1 MSLPNISS
9 FKVLEFDHKKSLINS
24 ISTEFIMPKKLD
36 EPSTFKI
43 FDKDID
49 NETEIALSS
58 SMALAVDTEAMGLI
72 HGRDRL
78 CLIQI
83 CDELDNVFCIRIE
96 KNQHSAP
103 NLKSILEKKTIEKV
117 FHFARFDV
125 AALAS
130 NLNIDVNPIFCT
142 KIASKIGRTYS
153 PRHGL
158 KEVVMETVGVELDKQ
173 AQSSDWGKVGDLTQ
187 KQLIYAANDVRY
199 LLGAKHKLEEMLKRE
214 ERWEL
219 AQKCFQCVP
228 IFSELD
234 RRRFTNIFDH

>member
-1 MSLPNISS
+1 
-9 FKVLEFDHKKSLINS
+9 
-24 ISTEFIMPKKLD
+24 MPPKID
-36 EPSTFKI
+36 GPSTFKI
-43 FDKDID
+43 FDNDID
-49 NETEIALSS
+49 SETESALRTSS
-58 SMALAVDTEAMGLI
+58 ALAVDTEAMGLI

-83 CDELDNVFCIRIE
+83 CDALDNVICIRIE
-96 KNQHSAP
+96 KSQNSAP
-103 NLKSILEKKTIEKV
+103 NLKSLFEQTSIEKV

-130 NLNIDVNPIFCT
+130 NLNIHVNPIFCT

-158 KEVVMETVGVELDKQ
+158 KEVVMETVGIELDKQ

-199 LLGAKHKLEEMLKRE
+199 LLGAKQKLEEMLRRE
-214 ERWEL
+214 DRWGL
-219 AQKCFQCVP
+219 AKKCFQCVP
-228 IFSELD
+228 TFSELD
-234 RRRFTNIFDH
+234 RRKFTNIFDH

>member
-1 MSLPNISS
+1 MQ
-9 FKVLEFDHKKSLINS
+9 
-24 ISTEFIMPKKLD
+24 KKLD

-43 FDKDID
+43 FEKDID
-49 NETEIALSS
+49 NETEMALSTAA
-58 SMALAVDTEAMGLI
+58 ALAVDTEAMGLI

-83 CDELDNVFCIRIE
+83 CDEFDNVICIRIE
-96 KNQHSAP
+96 RNQHSAP
-103 NLKSILEKKTIEKV
+103 LLKSILEKKTIEK
-117 FHFARFDV
+117 FFNFARFDV

-130 NLNIDVNPIFCT
+130 NLNIDVFPIFCT

-158 KEVVMETVGVELDKQ
+158 KELILETLGIELDKQ

-199 LLGAKHKLEEMLKRE
+199 LLGAKDKLEAMLKRE

-219 AQKCFQCVP
+219 AKKCFQCVP
-228 IFSELD
+228 IMSELD
-234 RRRFTNIFDH
+234 RKRFTNIFDH

>member
-1 MSLPNISS
+1 
-9 FKVLEFDHKKSLINS
+9 
-24 ISTEFIMPKKLD
+24 MPQKTN
-36 EPSTFKI
+36 EPASFKI
-43 FDKDID
+43 FDNDID
-49 NETEIALSS
+49 NATKIALSS
-58 SMALAVDTEAMGLI
+58 SLALAVDTEAMGLI

-83 CDELDNVFCIRIE
+83 CDEFDNVICIRIE
-96 KNQHSAP
+96 KDQHSSP
-103 NLKSILEKKTIEKV
+103 NLKSILEKETIEKV

-130 NLNIDVNPIFCT
+130 NLNIKVAPIFCT

-158 KEVVMETVGVELDKQ
+158 KEVIMETVGVELDKQ

-199 LLGAKHKLEEMLKRE
+199 
-214 ERWEL
+214 
-219 AQKCFQCVP
+219 
-228 IFSELD
+228 
-234 RRRFTNIFDH
+234 

>member
-58 SMALAVDTEAMGLI
+58 SLALAVDTEAMGLI

-83 CDELDNVFCIRIE
+83 CDELDNVFCVRIE

>member
-1 MSLPNISS
+1 
-9 FKVLEFDHKKSLINS
+9 
-24 ISTEFIMPKKLD
+24 MPQKFE
-36 EPSTFKI
+36 EPATFKI

-49 NETEIALSS
+49 KETEIALSS
-58 SMALAVDTEAMGLI
+58 ALSLAVDTEAMGLI

-83 CDELDNVFCIRIE
+83 CDELDNVICVRVE
-96 KNQHSAP
+96 KNQNSAP
-103 NLKSILEKKTIEKV
+103 HLKSILEKKAIEKV

-130 NLNIDVNPIFCT
+130 NLNIEVNPIFCT

-173 AQSSDWGKVGDLTQ
+173 AQSSDWGKVGDLTD

-199 LLGAKHKLEEMLKRE
+199 LLGAKQKLEKMLKRE

-219 AQKCFQCVP
+219 AKKCFQCIP
-228 IFSELD
+228 TLSELD
-234 RRRFTNIFDH
+234 RRKFTHIFEH

>member
-1 MSLPNISS
+1 MSQ
-9 FKVLEFDHKKSLINS
+9 
-24 ISTEFIMPKKLD
+24 KLD

-43 FDKDID
+43 FNRDID
-49 NETEIALSS
+49 DATKISLSS
-58 SMALAVDTEAMGLI
+58 SLALAVDTEAMGLI

-83 CDELDNVFCIRIE
+83 CDHLDNVICIRIE

-103 NLKSILEKKTIEKV
+103 NLKSILEKKSIEKV

-125 AALAS
+125 AAIAT
-130 NLNIDVNPIFCT
+130 NLNIAVNPIFCT

-173 AQSSDWGKVGDLTQ
+173 AQSSDWGKVGDLSQ
-187 KQLIYAANDVRY
+187 KQLVYASNDVRY
-199 LLGAKHKLEEMLKRE
+199 LLRAKQKLEEMLQRE
-214 ERWEL
+214 DRWEL
-219 AQKCFQCVP
+219 AKKCFKCVP
-228 IFSELD
+228 TISELD
-234 RRRFTNIFDH
+234 SKRFTNIFDH

>member
-1 MSLPNISS
+1 MPQ
-9 FKVLEFDHKKSLINS
+9 KIN
-24 ISTEFIMPKKLD
+24 
-36 EPSTFKI
+36 EPATFKI
-43 FDKDID
+43 FDNDID
-49 NETEIALSS
+49 HETAISLGSS
-58 SMALAVDTEAMGLI
+58 SALAVDTEAMGLI

-83 CDELDNVFCIRIE
+83 CDELDNVICIRVE
-96 KNQHSAP
+96 KNQHTAP
-103 NLKSILEKKTIEKV
+103 NLKSILEKNTIEKV

-130 NLNIDVNPIFCT
+130 NLNIEVNPIFCT

-158 KEVVMETVGVELDKQ
+158 KEVIMETVGVELDKQ

-187 KQLIYAANDVRY
+187 KQLIYAANDVRF
-199 LLGAKHKLEEMLKRE
+199 LLEAKQKLEEMLKRE
-214 ERWEL
+214 DRWEL
-219 AQKCFQCVP
+219 ARKCFQCVP

-234 RRRFTNIFDH
+234 RRRFANIFDH

>member
-1 MSLPNISS
+1 MQRKI
-9 FKVLEFDHKKSLINS
+9 
-24 ISTEFIMPKKLD
+24 D
-36 EPSTFKI
+36 EPATFKI
-43 FDKDID
+43 FDRDID
-49 NETEIALSS
+49 NETEISLRSS
-58 SMALAVDTEAMGLI
+58 SALAVDTEAMGLI

-83 CDELDNVFCIRIE
+83 CDDLDNVICIRIE
-96 KNQHSAP
+96 RNQNSAP
-103 NLKSILEKKTIEKV
+103 NLKSILEKTTIEKV

-142 KIASKIGRTYS
+142 KIASKLGRTYS

-158 KEVVMETVGVELDKQ
+158 KEVIMETVGVELDKQ
-173 AQSSDWGKVGDLTQ
+173 AQSSDWGKVEDLSK

-199 LLGAKHKLEEMLKRE
+199 LLEAKQKLKGMLKRE

-219 AQKCFQCVP
+219 AKKCFQCIPV
-228 IFSELD
+228 FSELD
-234 RRRFTNIFDH
+234 RKRFTNIFDH

>member
-1 MSLPNISS
+1 MSQ
-9 FKVLEFDHKKSLINS
+9 
-24 ISTEFIMPKKLD
+24 KLND
-36 EPSTFKI
+36 PASFKI
-43 FDKDID
+43 FDNDID
-49 NETEIALSS
+49 NETKIDLSS
-58 SMALAVDTEAMGLI
+58 SLALAVDTEAMGLI

-83 CDELDNVFCIRIE
+83 CDELDNIICIRVS
-96 KNQHSAP
+96 KNQTSAP
-103 NLKSILEKKTIEKV
+103 NLKYILEQEKIEKV

-130 NLNIDVNPIFCT
+130 NLNIEVNPIFCT

-158 KEVVMETVGVELDKQ
+158 KEVIMETVGIELDKQ

-187 KQLIYAANDVRY
+187 KQLVYAANDVRY
-199 LLGAKHKLEEMLKRE
+199 LLRAKQKLEEMLKRE
-214 ERWEL
+214 DRWEL
-219 AQKCFQCVP
+219 AIKCFQCIP

-234 RRRFTNIFDH
+234 RRRFTNVFDH

>member
-1 MSLPNISS
+1 MTALPTNPRNFSVFTNDIS
-9 FKVLEFDHKKSLINS
+9 
-24 ISTEFIMPKKLD
+24 
-36 EPSTFKI
+36 
-43 FDKDID
+43 
-49 NETEIALSS
+49 ET
-58 SMALAVDTEAMGLI
+58 SMENYQKATCLAIDTEAMGLI

-78 CLIQI
+78 CLVQI
-83 CDELDNVFCIRIE
+83 CDVQDNVTCIKI
-96 KNQHSAP
+96 NLGQNSAP
-103 NLKSILEKKTIEKV
+103 RLKTLMENPSIEKV

-130 NLNIDVNPIFCT
+130 NLDISVNPIFCT

-158 KEVVMETVGVELDKQ
+158 KEVIMETVGVELDKQ
-173 AQSSDWGKVGDLTQ
+173 AQSSDWGKAGDLTQ

-199 LLGAKHKLEEMLKRE
+199 LLRAKQKLEEILKRE

-219 AQKCFQCVP
+219 AQKCFHCVP

-234 RRRFTNIFDH
+234 RKRFTNIFDH

>member
-1 MSLPNISS
+1 MQ
-9 FKVLEFDHKKSLINS
+9 
-24 ISTEFIMPKKLD
+24 KKLD
-36 EPSTFKI
+36 KPATFKI

-49 NETEIALSS
+49 NKTEIALRGSL
-58 SMALAVDTEAMGLI
+58 ALAIDTEAMGLI

-83 CDELDNVFCIRIE
+83 CDELDNVICIRVE

-103 NLKSILEKKTIEKV
+103 NLKSILETKTIEKV

-130 NLNIDVNPIFCT
+130 NLNIEVNPIFCT

-158 KEVVMETVGVELDKQ
+158 KEVIMETVGVELDKQ
-173 AQSSDWGKVGDLTQ
+173 AKSSDWGKIGDLSQ
-187 KQLIYAANDVRY
+187 KQLIYA
-199 LLGAKHKLEEMLKRE
+199 
-214 ERWEL
+214 
-219 AQKCFQCVP
+219 
-228 IFSELD
+228 
-234 RRRFTNIFDH
+234 

>member
-1 MSLPNISS
+1 
-9 FKVLEFDHKKSLINS
+9 
-24 ISTEFIMPKKLD
+24 MPQKLD
-36 EPSTFKI
+36 EPRTFKI

-49 NETEIALSS
+49 NKTKISLSS
-58 SMALAVDTEAMGLI
+58 SLALAVDTEAMGLI

-83 CDELDNVFCIRIE
+83 CDELDNVTCIRIE
-96 KNQHSAP
+96 RNQHSAP
-103 NLKSILEKKTIEKV
+103 NLKSLFETATIEKV

-130 NLNIDVNPIFCT
+130 NLNIEVNPIFCT

-158 KEVVMETVGVELDKQ
+158 KEVVMETVGIELDKH
-173 AQSSDWGKVGDLTQ
+173 AQSSDWGKVGDLSQ

-199 LLGAKHKLEEMLKRE
+199 LLAAKAKLEEMLRRE

-219 AQKCFQCVP
+219 AKKCFQCVP

-234 RRRFTNIFDH
+234 RRKFINIFDH

>member
-1 MSLPNISS
+1 MLQ
-9 FKVLEFDHKKSLINS
+9 KTV
-24 ISTEFIMPKKLD
+24 

-43 FDKDID
+43 FDRDID
-49 NETEIALSS
+49 NETEISLRSS
-58 SMALAVDTEAMGLI
+58 LALAVDTEAMGLI

-83 CDELDNVFCIRIE
+83 CDESDNVICIRVG
-96 KNQHSAP
+96 KNQSSAP
-103 NLKSILEKKTIEKV
+103 NLKSILERQTIEKV

-130 NLNIDVNPIFCT
+130 NLNIEVNPIFCT

-158 KEVVMETVGVELDKQ
+158 KEVIMETVGIELDKQ

-199 LLGAKHKLEEMLKRE
+199 LLRAKQKLEEMLKRE
-214 ERWEL
+214 DRWDL
-219 AQKCFQCVP
+219 AKKCFQCIP

-234 RRRFTNIFDH
+234 RRRFNNIFDH